1 MSVASLRITQVSATL
16 MFITLA
22 AGLVVPKV
30 AGFGFLAL
38 SLIAIVWLT
47 HQRAWFDGQLLAL
60 ERVFVLSIGVFVGVW
75 LLAWWGH
82 GLSSAGAEALGR
94 MLRLLLIIPL
104 FLFIRRV
111 DGLDR
116 AFWSGLIAGGL
127 VAGGF
132 AWWFF
137 LTGQTATF
145 EQRVEGATNPIY
157 FGGIALAMAVMLLP
171 KLFEANASL
180 GRRGLV
186 AAAIAMA
193 FCASLLSGSRGAW
206 LALIPMVA
214 LYMVTL
220 GRRQPPRWRYG
231 LPLVAGA
238 AALLVLFMP
247 TVPTSQRFV
256 EGFNELVL
264 LGQGT
269 LTEGALGRRW
279 QMWHIAW
286 ASMEGHW
293 LTGIGPGVFAQN
305 LQSAIDAGWASEL
318 MRPYQHPHNQYLSA
332 VTDAGVTALIALV
345 VIIGVAARRFYRLFF
360 SGLDSTRQLGWA
372 GLSAVTLLVVMALS
386 ESIFER
392 NAGIVWF
399 GLFTASAMGLVHA
412 RRRHELTAPS
422 VSGHKQSLSVII
434 ITLNEAD
441 RIDACLQPLA
451 GWADEIIVL
460 DSGSRDDTLARARRH
475 TPHVFETDWPGFGRQ
490 KQRALDK
497 AQSQW
502 VLSLD
507 ADEVISDELKAEI
520 DLVLTQAQSASPDHP
535 VAFEAY
541 TLPWLTHAFG
551 ATLKHGRWSRTP
563 LRLLRRGAGQFTDA
577 VVHERLDVSPTARV
591 GHLEAPLHHYSYRD
605 IDHAKAK
612 LDHYAQLQAG
622 RRANRA
628 FWGVAAARAGFH
640 FIDNLIFR
648 AAILDG
654 RAGIILSALLARYT
668 YQKYRSPPTP
678 PQ

>member
-1 MSVASLRITQVSATL
+1 
-16 MFITLA
+16 
-22 AGLVVPKV
+22 
-30 AGFGFLAL
+30 
-38 SLIAIVWLT
+38 
-47 HQRAWFDGQLLAL
+47 
-60 ERVFVLSIGVFVGVW
+60 
-75 LLAWWGH
+75 
-82 GLSSAGAEALGR
+82 
-94 MLRLLLIIPL
+94 
-104 FLFIRRV
+104 
-111 DGLDR
+111 
-116 AFWSGLIAGGL
+116 
-127 VAGGF
+127 
-132 AWWFF
+132 
-137 LTGQTATF
+137 
-145 EQRVEGATNPIY
+145 
-157 FGGIALAMAVMLLP
+157 
-171 KLFEANASL
+171 
-180 GRRGLV
+180 
-186 AAAIAMA
+186 
-193 FCASLLSGSRGAW
+193 
-206 LALIPMVA
+206 
-214 LYMVTL
+214 
-220 GRRQPPRWRYG
+220 
-231 LPLVAGA
+231 
-238 AALLVLFMP
+238 
-247 TVPTSQRFV
+247 
-256 EGFNELVL
+256 
-264 LGQGT
+264 
-269 LTEGALGRRW
+269 
-279 QMWHIAW
+279 
-286 ASMEGHW
+286 MEGHW

-332 VTDAGVTALIALV
+332 VTDAGMMALIALV

-372 GLSAVTLLVVMALS
+372 GLSAVTLLAVMALS

-412 RRRHELTAPS
+412 RRRHELTTAS

-441 RIDACLQPLA
+441 RIDACLKPLA

-475 TPHVFETDWPGFGRQ
+475 
-490 KQRALDK
+490 LDK

-622 RRANRA
+622 RRTTRA

-640 FIDNLIFR
+640 FVDNLIFR

-678 PQ
+678 PRVAFKAPVQPPVLGRCLADVAL